1 MGNQK
6 GGLMNDGYMDVLRS
20 IASSEPTPGGG
31 SVAALSLAH
40 AHSLSLMVAR
50 LTLAKEKWVEGHDAA
65 KATIELSEPA
75 FWEKAILLAISD
87 SEAFESVMSA
97 YRLPK
102 ETEDEKKQ
110 RSEEIRNATIG
121 AALAPLNTASS
132 AQKLLSNLEKQ
143 SASCNPNALTDLAS
157 ASEMA
162 LSAAKIASLNV
173 RINLEYIEGEDVDLL
188 TSKIN
193 TAVEQSIKSANIVAL
208 MVNKRLEW

>member
-1 MGNQK
+1 
-6 GGLMNDGYMDVLRS
+6 MNEGYMDILKS

-50 LTLAKEKWVEGHDAA
+50 LTLANDKWADGHDAA
-65 KATIELSEPA
+65 KTSIELSETGL
-75 FWEKAILLAISD
+75 EESILLAISD

-102 ETEDEKKQ
+102 ATEIEKKQ

-121 AALAPLNTASS
+121 AALAPSNTASS
-132 AQKLLSNLEKQ
+132 AQKLLLNLEKQ
-143 SASCNPNALTDLAS
+143 CASCNPNALTDLAS

-173 RINLEYIEGEDVDLL
+173 RINLEYIQGEDVALL
-188 TSKIN
+188 NSKIEK
-193 TAVEQSIKSANIVAL
+193 AVEGAIKSANNVAL
-208 MVNKRLEW
+208 TVNQRLEW

>member
-1 MGNQK
+1 
-6 GGLMNDGYMDVLRS
+6 MNEGYMDVLRS

-50 LTLAKEKWVEGHDAA
+50 LTLAKEKWAEGHDAA
-65 KATIELSEPA
+65 KASIELSEPGL
-75 FWEKAILLAISD
+75 EEAILLAISD

-102 ETEDEKKQ
+102 ETEDDKKQ

-193 TAVEQSIKSANIVAL
+193 TVVEQSIESANIVSTT
-208 MVNKRLEW
+208 VNKRLEW

>member
-1 MGNQK
+1 
-6 GGLMNDGYMDVLRS
+6 MNKGYMDILRS

-50 LTLAKEKWVEGHDAA
+50 LTLAKEKWVEGHDSA
-65 KATIELSEPA
+65 KTSIELSEPGL
-75 FWEKAILLAISD
+75 EEAIHLAISD

-97 YRLPK
+97 YRQPK
-102 ETEDEKKQ
+102 ETEAEKKQ

-193 TAVEQSIKSANIVAL
+193 KAVAESIKSANIVSL
-208 MVNKRLEW
+208 MVNQRLEW

>member
-1 MGNQK
+1 
-6 GGLMNDGYMDVLRS
+6 MNDGYMDVLRS

-75 FWEKAILLAISD
+75 LEEAILLAISD

-208 MVNKRLEW
+208 SLIHI

>member
-1 MGNQK
+1 
-6 GGLMNDGYMDVLRS
+6 MNEGYMDVLRS
-20 IASSEPTPGGG
+20 VASSEPTPGGG

-50 LTLAKEKWVEGHDAA
+50 LTLAKEKWEEGHDAA
-65 KATIELSEPA
+65 KASIEISEPA
-75 FWEKAILLAISD
+75 LEEAILLAISD
-87 SEAFESVMSA
+87 SEAFQSVMSA

-143 SASCNPNALTDLAS
+143 SATCNPNALTDLAS

-193 TAVEQSIKSANIVAL
+193 TVVVQSIESANIVATT
-208 MVNKRLEW
+208 VNKRLEW

>member
-1 MGNQK
+1 
-6 GGLMNDGYMDVLRS
+6 MNEGYMDVLRS
-20 IASSEPTPGGG
+20 VASSEPTPGGG

-50 LTLAKEKWVEGHDAA
+50 LTLAKEKWEEGHDAA
-65 KATIELSEPA
+65 KASIELSEPA
-75 FWEKAILLAISD
+75 LEEAILLAISD

-188 TSKIN
+188 TSNIN

>member
-1 MGNQK
+1 
-6 GGLMNDGYMDVLRS
+6 MNEGYMDVLRS
-20 IASSEPTPGGG
+20 VASSEPTPGGG

-50 LTLAKEKWVEGHDAA
+50 LTLAKEKWEEGHDAA
-65 KATIELSEPA
+65 KASIELSEPA
-75 FWEKAILLAISD
+75 LEEAILLAISD
-87 SEAFESVMSA
+87 SESFESVMSA

-102 ETEDEKKQ
+102 ETENEKKQ

-193 TAVEQSIKSANIVAL
+193 TVVEQSIESANIVS
-208 MVNKRLEW
+208 MTVNKRLEW

>member
-1 MGNQK
+1 
-6 GGLMNDGYMDVLRS
+6 MNEGYMDILRS

-50 LTLAKEKWVEGHDAA
+50 LTLANDKWADGHDAA
-65 KATIELSEPA
+65 KTSIELSETGL
-75 FWEKAILLAISD
+75 EESILLANSD

-102 ETEDEKKQ
+102 ATEIEKKQ
-110 RSEEIRNATIG
+110 RSEEVRKATIG

-143 SASCNPNALTDLAS
+143 CASCNPNALTDLAS

-173 RINLEYIEGEDVDLL
+173 RINLEYIQGEDVGLL
-188 TSKIN
+188 NSKIEK
-193 TAVEQSIKSANIVAL
+193 AVEGAIKSANNVAL
-208 MVNKRLEW
+208 TVNQRLDW

>member
-1 MGNQK
+1 
-6 GGLMNDGYMDVLRS
+6 MNEGYMDVLRS

-65 KATIELSEPA
+65 KASIELSEPA
-75 FWEKAILLAISD
+75 LEEAILLAISD

-102 ETEDEKKQ
+102 ETEDEKIQ

-193 TAVEQSIKSANIVAL
+193 TVVEQSVESANIVSTT
-208 MVNKRLEW
+208 VNKRLEW

>member
-1 MGNQK
+1 
-6 GGLMNDGYMDVLRS
+6 MNDGYMDVLRS

-75 FWEKAILLAISD
+75 LEEAILLAISD

-173 RINLEYIEGEDVDLL
+173 SINLEYIEGEDVDLL

>member
-1 MGNQK
+1 
-6 GGLMNDGYMDVLRS
+6 MNDGYMDVLRS

-75 FWEKAILLAISD
+75 LEEAILLAISD

-162 LSAAKIASLNV
+162 LSAVKIASLNV

-188 TSKIN
+188 TSEIN

>member
-1 MGNQK
+1 
-6 GGLMNDGYMDVLRS
+6 MNEGYMDVLRS
-20 IASSEPTPGGG
+20 VASSEPTPGGG

-50 LTLAKEKWVEGHDAA
+50 LTLAKEKWEEGHDAA
-65 KATIELSEPA
+65 KASIELSEPA
-75 FWEKAILLAISD
+75 LEEAILLAISD
-87 SEAFESVMSA
+87 SEAFQSVMSA

-121 AALAPLNTASS
+121 AALTPLNTASS

-143 SASCNPNALTDLAS
+143 SAACNPNALTDLAS

-162 LSAAKIASLNV
+162 FSAAKIASLNV
-173 RINLEYIEGEDVDLL
+173 RINLEDIEGEDVDLL

-193 TAVEQSIKSANIVAL
+193 TAVERCKKSANIVEL
-208 MVNKRLEW
+208 MVNKRLDW

>member
-1 MGNQK
+1 
-6 GGLMNDGYMDVLRS
+6 MNDGYMDVLRS

-40 AHSLSLMVAR
+40 AHSLSLMVAS

-75 FWEKAILLAISD
+75 LEEAILLAISD

-173 RINLEYIEGEDVDLL
+173 RINLEYIEGEDGDLL

>member
-1 MGNQK
+1 
-6 GGLMNDGYMDVLRS
+6 MNEGYMDVLRS
-20 IASSEPTPGGG
+20 VASSEPTPGGG

-50 LTLAKEKWVEGHDAA
+50 LTLAKEKWEEGHDAA

-75 FWEKAILLAISD
+75 LEEAILLAISD
-87 SEAFESVMSA
+87 SEAFQSVMSA

-143 SASCNPNALTDLAS
+143 SAACNPNALTDLAS

-193 TAVEQSIKSANIVAL
+193 TVVERCKKSANNVELI
-208 MVNKRLEW
+208 VNKRLDW

>member
-1 MGNQK
+1 
-6 GGLMNDGYMDVLRS
+6 MNEGYMDVLRS
-20 IASSEPTPGGG
+20 VASSEPTPGGG

-50 LTLAKEKWVEGHDAA
+50 LTLAKEKWEEGHDAA
-65 KATIELSEPA
+65 KASIELSEPA
-75 FWEKAILLAISD
+75 LEEAILLAISD
-87 SEAFESVMSA
+87 SEAFQSVMSA

-162 LSAAKIASLNV
+162 LSAVKIASLNV

-193 TAVEQSIKSANIVAL
+193 TAVERCKKSANIVEL
-208 MVNKRLEW
+208 MVNKRLDW

>member
-1 MGNQK
+1 
-6 GGLMNDGYMDVLRS
+6 MNDGYMDVLRS

-40 AHSLSLMVAR
+40 AHSLSLMGAR

-75 FWEKAILLAISD
+75 LEEAILLAISD

>member
-1 MGNQK
+1 
-6 GGLMNDGYMDVLRS
+6 MNEGYMDILRS

-50 LTLAKEKWVEGHDAA
+50 LTLANDKWADGHDAA
-65 KATIELSEPA
+65 KTSIELSETGL
-75 FWEKAILLAISD
+75 EESILLANSD

-102 ETEDEKKQ
+102 ATEIEKKQ
-110 RSEEIRNATIG
+110 RSEEVRKATIG
-121 AALAPLNTASS
+121 AALAPLNTASIS
-132 AQKLLSNLEKQ
+132 QKLLSNLEKQ
-143 SASCNPNALTDLAS
+143 CASCNPNALTDLAS

-173 RINLEYIEGEDVDLL
+173 RINLEYIQGEDVALL
-188 TSKIN
+188 NSKIEK
-193 TAVEQSIKSANIVAL
+193 AVEGAIKSANNVAL
-208 MVNKRLEW
+208 TVKQRLEW

>member
-1 MGNQK
+1 
-6 GGLMNDGYMDVLRS
+6 MNEGYMDVLRS
-20 IASSEPTPGGG
+20 VASSEPTPGGG

-50 LTLAKEKWVEGHDAA
+50 LTLAKEKWEEGHDAA
-65 KATIELSEPA
+65 KASIELSEPA
-75 FWEKAILLAISD
+75 LEEAILLAISD
-87 SEAFESVMSA
+87 SEAFQSVMSA

-143 SASCNPNALTDLAS
+143 SAACNPNALTDLAS

-173 RINLEYIEGEDVDLL
+173 RINLEYIEGEDVDLP

-193 TAVEQSIKSANIVAL
+193 TAVERCKKSANIVEL
-208 MVNKRLEW
+208 MVNKRLDW

>member
-1 MGNQK
+1 
-6 GGLMNDGYMDVLRS
+6 MNEGYMDVLRS
-20 IASSEPTPGGG
+20 VASSEPTPGGG

-50 LTLAKEKWVEGHDAA
+50 LTLAKEKWEEGHDAA
-65 KATIELSEPA
+65 KASIELSEPA
-75 FWEKAILLAISD
+75 LEEAILLAISD
-87 SEAFESVMSA
+87 SEAFQSVMSA
-97 YRLPK
+97 YRLHK

-143 SASCNPNALTDLAS
+143 SAACTPNALTDLAS

-193 TAVEQSIKSANIVAL
+193 TAVERCKKSANNVEL
-208 MVNKRLEW
+208 MVNKRLDW

>member
-1 MGNQK
+1 
-6 GGLMNDGYMDVLRS
+6 MNDGYMDVLRS

-50 LTLAKEKWVEGHDAA
+50 LTLAKEKGVEGHDAA

-75 FWEKAILLAISD
+75 LEEAILLAISD

-121 AALAPLNTASS
+121 AALAPLNTASR

>member
-1 MGNQK
+1 
-6 GGLMNDGYMDVLRS
+6 MNEGYMDILRS

-50 LTLAKEKWVEGHDAA
+50 LTLANDKWADGHDAA
-65 KATIELSEPA
+65 KTSIELSETGL
-75 FWEKAILLAISD
+75 EESILLANSD

-102 ETEDEKKQ
+102 ATEIEKKQ
-110 RSEEIRNATIG
+110 RSEEVRKATIG

-143 SASCNPNALTDLAS
+143 CASCNPNALTDLAS

-173 RINLEYIEGEDVDLL
+173 RINLDYIQGEDVALL
-188 TSKIN
+188 NSKIEK
-193 TAVEQSIKSANIVAL
+193 AVEGAIKSANNVAL
-208 MVNKRLEW
+208 TVNQRLEW

>member
-1 MGNQK
+1 
-6 GGLMNDGYMDVLRS
+6 MNEGYMDVLRS
-20 IASSEPTPGGG
+20 VASSEPTPGGG

-50 LTLAKEKWVEGHDAA
+50 LTLAKEKWEEGHDAA
-65 KATIELSEPA
+65 KASIEISEPA
-75 FWEKAILLAISD
+75 LEEAILLAISD
-87 SEAFESVMSA
+87 SEAFQSVMSA

-102 ETEDEKKQ
+102 ATEDEKKQ

-143 SASCNPNALTDLAS
+143 SAACNPNALTDLAS

-193 TAVEQSIKSANIVAL
+193 TAVERCKKSANIVEL
-208 MVNKRLEW
+208 MVNKRLDW

>member
-1 MGNQK
+1 
-6 GGLMNDGYMDVLRS
+6 MNDGYMDVLRS

-75 FWEKAILLAISD
+75 LEEAILLAISD

-193 TAVEQSIKSANIVAL
+193 TAVEQSIKSANIVSTT
-208 MVNKRLEW
+208 VNERLEW

>member
-1 MGNQK
+1 
-6 GGLMNDGYMDVLRS
+6 MNDGYMDVLRS

-75 FWEKAILLAISD
+75 LEEAILLAISD

-102 ETEDEKKQ
+102 ETVDEKKQ

-193 TAVEQSIKSANIVAL
+193 AAVERCKKSANNVEL
-208 MVNKRLEW
+208 MVNKRLDW

>member
-1 MGNQK
+1 
-6 GGLMNDGYMDVLRS
+6 MNEGYMDILRS

-50 LTLAKEKWVEGHDAA
+50 LTLAKEKWAEGHDAA
-65 KATIELSEPA
+65 KASIELSEPGL
-75 FWEKAILLAISD
+75 EEAILLAISD

-102 ETEDEKKQ
+102 ETEDDKKQ

-143 SASCNPNALTDLAS
+143 SASCNTNALTDLAS

-162 LSAAKIASLNV
+162 LSAVKIASLNV
-173 RINLEYIEGEDVDLL
+173 KINLEYIEGEDVALL

-193 TAVEQSIKSANIVAL
+193 TAVEQSIKSANIVSTT
-208 MVNKRLEW
+208 VNERLEW

>member
-1 MGNQK
+1 
-6 GGLMNDGYMDVLRS
+6 MNEGYMDVLRS
-20 IASSEPTPGGG
+20 VASSEPTPGGG

-50 LTLAKEKWVEGHDAA
+50 LTLAKEKWEEGHDAA
-65 KATIELSEPA
+65 KASIELSEPA
-75 FWEKAILLAISD
+75 LEEAILQAISD
-87 SEAFESVMSA
+87 SEAFQSVMSA

-143 SASCNPNALTDLAS
+143 SAACNPNALTDLAS

-193 TAVEQSIKSANIVAL
+193 TAVERCKKSANNVEL
-208 MVNKRLEW
+208 MVNKRLDW

>member
-1 MGNQK
+1 
-6 GGLMNDGYMDVLRS
+6 MNDGYMDVLRS

-75 FWEKAILLAISD
+75 LEGAILLAISD

>member
-1 MGNQK
+1 
-6 GGLMNDGYMDVLRS
+6 MNDGYMDVLRS

-75 FWEKAILLAISD
+75 LEEAILLAISD
-87 SEAFESVMSA
+87 SESFESVMSA

-102 ETEDEKKQ
+102 ETENEKKQ

-121 AALAPLNTASS
+121 AALAPLNTATS

-162 LSAAKIASLNV
+162 LSAVKIASLNV

-188 TSKIN
+188 TSEIN

>member
-1 MGNQK
+1 
-6 GGLMNDGYMDVLRS
+6 MNEGYMDILRS

-65 KATIELSEPA
+65 KNSIELSEPGL
-75 FWEKAILLAISD
+75 EEAILLAISD

-102 ETEDEKKQ
+102 QTDDEKKQ

-193 TAVEQSIKSANIVAL
+193 KAVAESIKSANIVAL
-208 MVNKRLEW
+208 MVNQRLEW

>member
-1 MGNQK
+1 
-6 GGLMNDGYMDVLRS
+6 MNEGYMDVLRS
-20 IASSEPTPGGG
+20 VASSEPTPGGG

-50 LTLAKEKWVEGHDAA
+50 LTLAKEKWEEGHDAA
-65 KATIELSEPA
+65 KASIEISEPA
-75 FWEKAILLAISD
+75 LEEAILLAISD
-87 SEAFESVMSA
+87 SEAFQSVMSA

-173 RINLEYIEGEDVDLL
+173 RINLEYIEGEDVDLI

-193 TAVEQSIKSANIVAL
+193 TAVERCKKSANIVEL
-208 MVNKRLEW
+208 MVNKRLDW

>member
-1 MGNQK
+1 
-6 GGLMNDGYMDVLRS
+6 MNEGYMDVLRS
-20 IASSEPTPGGG
+20 VASSEPTPGGG

-50 LTLAKEKWVEGHDAA
+50 LTLAKEKWEEGHDAA
-65 KATIELSEPA
+65 KASIVLSEPA
-75 FWEKAILLAISD
+75 LEEAILLAISD
-87 SEAFESVMSA
+87 SEAFQSVMSA

-110 RSEEIRNATIG
+110 RSEEIRNATIE

-143 SASCNPNALTDLAS
+143 SAACNPNALTDLAS

-193 TAVEQSIKSANIVAL
+193 TAVERCKKSANNVEL
-208 MVNKRLEW
+208 MVNKRLDW

>member
-1 MGNQK
+1 
-6 GGLMNDGYMDVLRS
+6 MNDGYMDVLRS

-75 FWEKAILLAISD
+75 LEEAILLAISD
-87 SEAFESVMSA
+87 SEAFQSVMSA

-143 SASCNPNALTDLAS
+143 SAACNPNALTDLAS

-193 TAVEQSIKSANIVAL
+193 TAVERCKKSANIVEL
-208 MVNKRLEW
+208 MVNKRLDW

>member
-1 MGNQK
+1 
-6 GGLMNDGYMDVLRS
+6 MNDGYMDVLRS

-75 FWEKAILLAISD
+75 LEEAILLAISD

-193 TAVEQSIKSANIVAL
+193 TVVEQSIESANIVSTT
-208 MVNKRLEW
+208 VKKRLEW

>member
-1 MGNQK
+1 
-6 GGLMNDGYMDVLRS
+6 MNEGYMDVLRS
-20 IASSEPTPGGG
+20 IASSDPTPGGG

-75 FWEKAILLAISD
+75 LEEAILLAISD

>member
-1 MGNQK
+1 
-6 GGLMNDGYMDVLRS
+6 MNDGYMDVLRS
-20 IASSEPTPGGG
+20 VASSEPTPGGG

-50 LTLAKEKWVEGHDAA
+50 LTLAKEKWEEGHDAA
-65 KATIELSEPA
+65 KASIELSEPA
-75 FWEKAILLAISD
+75 LEEAILLAISD
-87 SEAFESVMSA
+87 SEAFQSVMSA

-143 SASCNPNALTDLAS
+143 SAACNPNALTDLAS

-193 TAVEQSIKSANIVAL
+193 TAVERCKKSANIVEL
-208 MVNKRLEW
+208 MVNKRLDW

>member
-1 MGNQK
+1 
-6 GGLMNDGYMDVLRS
+6 MNDGYMDVLRS
-20 IASSEPTPGGG
+20 IASSEPTPGRG

-75 FWEKAILLAISD
+75 LEEAILLAISD

-193 TAVEQSIKSANIVAL
+193 TVVEQSIESANIVSTT
-208 MVNKRLEW
+208 VNKRLEW